1 VLRPISPSNFKTSD
15 GNTRDDLRRLGAGL
29 KDFFDWIRANSVTSF
44 NGLVGDIIGVAS
56 FNGRTGDVMPQAG
69 DYASG
74 SGHPGSWLTDLPDS
88 AHANDNEFDSTT
100 LPSGWGWWKVGAAE
114 TPSGT
119 PDPYS
124 ALAAGVSR
132 VAYHTD
138 FRRSHVVVQTPADSV
153 ERRLVKSVTI
163 PTDAWFWARLGGSAK
178 QSLTDNDSVV
188 SLALYGDSGSAPS
201 SATSWVSIGLQI
213 TGSQL
218 QHRFQVISAGALTNV
233 HNVVDQSDAGGR
245 LFPYVGVQKLGTTY
259 HGWLADDAGHALY
272 MGSGTVAGTLSW
284 CGFRFMTANSTNPAN
299 PMLAADFFRQQD
311 TATGWFG
318 RN

>member
-1 VLRPISPSNFKTSD
+1 MTFWSTTSQLTSCSRKNATRACSLVSDKPRPNALREYAKSCVWSTQKSWPTSSAYRKTSST
-15 GNTRDDLRRLGAGL
+15 GRYRCYARSHRVTSRRRTGTP
-29 KDFFDWIRANSVTSF
+29 VTSF

-153 ERRLVKSVTI
+153 ERRLVKAGNI
-163 PTDAWFWARLGGSAK
+163 PTDAR
-178 QSLTDNDSVV
+178 V
-188 SLALYGDSGSAPS
+188 
-201 SATSWVSIGLQI
+201 
-213 TGSQL
+213 
-218 QHRFQVISAGALTNV
+218 
-233 HNVVDQSDAGGR
+233 
-245 LFPYVGVQKLGTTY
+245 
-259 HGWLADDAGHALY
+259 
-272 MGSGTVAGTLSW
+272 
-284 CGFRFMTANSTNPAN
+284 
-299 PMLAADFFRQQD
+299 
-311 TATGWFG
+311 
-318 RN
+318 